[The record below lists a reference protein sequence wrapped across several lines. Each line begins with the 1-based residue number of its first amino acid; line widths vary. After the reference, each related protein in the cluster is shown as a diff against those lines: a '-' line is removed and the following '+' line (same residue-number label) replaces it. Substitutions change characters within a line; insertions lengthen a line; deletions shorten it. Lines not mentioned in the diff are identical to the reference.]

1 MKSRIRQSM
10 LQQRLNLSIE
20 QKKAWDA
27 SLMQQLLHLEIFQQ
41 AQTIGLF
48 HPIKNEPDLLSITN
62 LFPNKH
68 FLLPVVD
75 GASMTYHTYKFQDYL
90 APLQKSELT
99 ILEPKQGKPF
109 LQPLDLI
116 IVPGLAFTISG
127 QRLGFGKGYFDQY
140 LKQFRP
146 KHTLGVLYPFQL
158 LPSIPSEEHDQAVDQ
173 ILIANE
179 DSLNQ

>member
-1 MKSRIRQSM
+1 M
-10 LQQRLNLSIE
+10 LQQRLRLSE
-20 QKKAWDA
+20 QQKKVWDA
-27 SLMQQLLHLEIFQQ
+27 SLIRQLLSLSMFQT

-48 HPIKNEPDLLSITN
+48 HPIKNEPDLLSIVTQ
-62 LFPNKH
+62 FPDKH

-116 IVPGLAFTISG
+116 IVPGLAFTTSG

-146 KHTLGVLYPFQL
+146 KYTLGVLYPFQL
-158 LPSIPSEEHDQAVDQ
+158 LPSIPSEEHDQVVDH

-179 DSLNQ
+179 DSQNQ